1 MNWFDLI
8 IIIIFVASILLGM
21 KIGLL
26 RAIGVAISIYLGTFI
41 AGEYSDNI
49 SVRFYEFDLSLSVV
63 KSISVIIYAIV
74 LMICIT
80 SAYFA
85 IGKIKPLLGFVTL
98 GVSSLIDKLGGM
110 FLGLTFGIITSI
122 ILVMSVTRLTYTFD
136 YASISDYVQKT
147 IPQTIATKDT
157 SSDVTNYLNEIPEI
171 QQSIESTLQNSKSV
185 KLFLYLENESPI
197 GISHFIPNDFD
208 FALQLLNETLD
219 D

>member
-41 AGEYSDNI
+41 AGQFSDNI
-49 SVRFYEFDLSLSVV
+49 SIRFYEFDLSLPVV
-63 KSISVIIYAIV
+63 KSISVIIYVIV
-74 LMICIT
+74 LMVCIT
-80 SAYFA
+80 STYFA
-85 IGKIKPLLGFVTL
+85 IGKIKPLVGFVTL

-110 FLGLTFGIITSI
+110 FLGLTFGIIASI
-122 ILVMSVTRLTYTFD
+122 IVVMGATRLTYTFD
-136 YASISDYVQKT
+136 FTTISDHVQKN

-157 SSDVTNYLNEIPEI
+157 SSDVTNYLNEISEI
-171 QQSIESTLQNSKSV
+171 HQSIESTLQNSRSV
-185 KLFLYLENESPI
+185 KFFLYLENESPI
-197 GISHFIPNDFD
+197 GIKHFIPNDFD
-208 FALQLLNETLD
+208 FALQLLDETFD

>member
-41 AGEYSDNI
+41 AGQFSDNI
-49 SVRFYEFDLSLSVV
+49 SIRFYEFDLSLPVV
-63 KSISVIIYAIV
+63 KSISVIIYVIV

-80 SAYFA
+80 STYFA
-85 IGKIKPLLGFVTL
+85 IGKIKPLVGFVTL

-110 FLGLTFGIITSI
+110 FLGLTVGIITSI

-208 FALQLLNETLD
+208 FALQLLDETLSD
-219 D
+219 

>member
-41 AGEYSDNI
+41 AGQFSDNI
-49 SVRFYEFDLSLSVV
+49 SIRFYEFDLSLPVV
-63 KSISVIIYAIV
+63 KSISVIIYVIV

-80 SAYFA
+80 STYFA
-85 IGKIKPLLGFVTL
+85 IGKIKPLVGFVTL

-110 FLGLTFGIITSI
+110 FLGLTVGIITSI

-157 SSDVTNYLNEIPEI
+157 SSDVTNYLNEISEI
-171 QQSIESTLQNSKSV
+171 HQSIESTLQNSRSV
-185 KLFLYLENESPI
+185 KFFLYLENESPI
-197 GISHFIPNDFD
+197 GIKHFIPNDFD
-208 FALQLLNETLD
+208 FALQLLDETFD